1 MSDVLVKAG
10 ATKEEVEEALKKA
23 VAKVKGA

>member
-1 MSDVLVKAG
+1 MADVFVKAD